1 MTSTVTEATQLVFAR
16 GNEILLAN
24 TTTAIAVV
32 LLIALLTIRE
42 LGLAYET
49 DRSRRIASA
58 AATFIVPVGLAVGLN
73 FAIRLF
79 NLLRGPTG
87 G

>member
-1 MTSTVTEATQLVFAR
+1 MTSTVTEVMQAVFAQENR
-16 GNEILLAN
+16 DLAN
-24 TTTAIAVV
+24 ITTGIAVV

-49 DRSRRIASA
+49 DRTRRIASA
-58 AATFIVPVGLAVGLN
+58 AVTFIVPIGLAVSVN

-79 NLLRGPTG
+79 NLLRTPG

>member
-1 MTSTVTEATQLVFAR
+1 MTSTVTQVTQVVFAA
-16 GNEILLAN
+16 GNEKLLAN
-24 TTTAIAVV
+24 ITTAIAVV

-58 AATFIVPVGLAVGLN
+58 AVTFIVPVGLAVGVN

-79 NLLRGPTG
+79 NLLRGPIG